1 MSYTASYIVNSS
13 SAQGTTD
20 FQFTFPYI
28 KEEHIEVYLNYSKL
42 TQGSGSAQYQVI
54 TNVSPKLIRLN
65 TGITSAN
72 LRVEVR
78 RNSSLATPLVDYAD
92 GSTLTANDLDTS
104 VLQSLYIDQELKDN
118 QGKTVSVDE
127 ATGLPSMGE
136 SSAGNLRLTKVAD
149 PTAAQDAATKNYVDT
164 TAEPKSAK
172 LTELATMGQTT
183 ANALAEL
190 TEAEVQAIDGLT
202 ASTDELNKLDGVTAT
217 TAELNYVDGVTS
229 NVQTQLDAKQ
239 PLDAELTELATMGS
253 TTASALADLTQAEVQ
268 ILDGATVS
276 TDELNKLDGVTAT
289 TTELNHVDGVTSNVQ
304 TQLDAKQPL
313 DAELTELATMSSGTA
328 SALADLTQAEVET
341 LDGLTAT
348 TAELNKLDGVTATT
362 AELNKTDG
370 LTSTPVELNTLDG
383 ITSNTSELNKLDGV
397 TASTTELNIVA
408 GKSFKTSSGT
418 LDTTSDT
425 EIPSS
430 KVIAAHVASSQ
441 TAIGGFTTI
450 ADEVSFPNTQ
460 PATGVVV
467 SINNAAGVV
476 INGSGVSTSGKRV
489 DNTTVTINGFPS
501 SLNGETLA
509 AGVGLIVVSTSTA
522 NTYSYHKILTSE
534 TDVKQLSDDI
544 NDFNSRYRIAGSAP
558 GSNNDEGDLYFDT
571 AANKMKVYN
580 GSAWDDVASV
590 GSFFVNTLSG
600 AGGSI
605 GNSSGNFDGAAKQ
618 FTLSNPG
625 TSAQQHI
632 VSVNGVIQKP
642 NAGTGVPSEGFAIS
656 GNDIIFSA
664 APASGSD
671 FFIITCGS
679 SVSIGTPS
687 ANSVNSSHIIDGSIV
702 DGDISSSAAI
712 SEGKL
717 DIHNAPSVGKILK
730 YTSNGMEWGDGA
742 YLPLAGGTLTG
753 DTVIS
758 GSNVEFNFHDNVKA
772 AFGTGHDFNIWHDS
786 VADKTNFDGDVR
798 FLGAAS
804 NIQWDKSENQ
814 LIFQSP
820 STGAASPKASWG
832 SGGSSYA
839 NLNIQLTTS
848 EALISTSHTDLALQ
862 SGNSKDINLGS
873 SKDINFWNTSGAGNY
888 YMRLRENSGS
898 DQCVELYYGNTPTK
912 RLETTSS
919 GVNVVGALTV
929 NGAALESSP
938 TLTGVA
944 DGALPIN
951 KAVYL
956 TSAGKFKAP
965 TTTYVPKNGP
975 TSTTGQSATTINSG
989 AGGNI
994 FAAFNPDSNSQS
1006 GSVDSSNGIALVGW
1020 RGHHPDG
1027 SGYVTEG
1034 TIYLTITHGGS
1045 TTLATS
1051 LITPVT
1057 LDTGTWYYAS
1067 PEVEY
1072 MGDNYWFVVWTTPN
1086 ATGAIKGRTVHWNGS
1101 GLDLGT
1107 ENNLMSN
1114 GLAGRDMAIQRIS
1127 NTRAVVFWNQGD
1139 ESGGVGVDKFGYR
1152 VIDFSGSG
1160 TSRTFSGGTD
1170 TEVSSSIG
1178 TPADKHRITCAYDT
1192 TNSKIVTAVQ
1202 VGNDIKYL
1210 AGAISGG
1217 TNAGTITWGST
1228 YTLSSASAACLLYD
1242 SNDNKLIIK
1251 WKAGIPSSSGAITAA
1266 VLSTSSSNNNLST
1279 WTTTTSSH
1287 SQGAMNGNNRESDG
1301 FVSSRSSF
1309 WFSYQNDSN
1318 SRHHILGF
1326 TVSGNTITW
1335 ISSEE
1340 QIHNQNTQGGYR
1352 RMIYDSIKD
1361 RSMGFSN
1368 ASSGDHLVA
1377 GQQDLHNATYTMT
1390 TANYMGFAKAAYSDG
1405 DTATIKTF
1413 GSTVTG
1419 SSLTPGS
1426 TYYAQPDGS
1435 MATTSGTGT
1444 VKAGTAINA
1453 TTLFLRD
1460 HGSF

>member
-20 FQFTFPYI
+20 FTFTFPYI
-28 KEEHIEVYLNYSKL
+28 KEEHIEVFLNYSKI

-65 TGITSAN
+65 TGTASAN

-78 RNSSLATPLVDYAD
+78 RNSSLGSPLVDYAD

-104 VLQSLYIDQELKDN
+104 ALQSLYIDQELKDN

-430 KVIAAHVASSQ
+430 KVIATHVASSQ

-476 INGSGVSTSGKRV
+476 VSGSGVSTTGRRL

-522 NTYSYHKILTSE
+522 NTYSYHKILSSE

-544 NDFNSRYRIAGSAP
+544 NDFNARYRVAGSAP

-590 GSFFVNTLSG
+590 GSFFVNTLASSG
-600 AGGSI
+600 SGSDTIPGGSSTFN
-605 GNSSGNFDGAAKQ
+605 GTAKK

-632 VSVNGVIQKP
+632 VSINGVIQKP
-642 NAGTGVPSEGFAIS
+642 NSGTSVPSEGFAIS
-656 GNDIIFSA
+656 GNDIIFST
-664 APASGSD
+664 APAASSD

-717 DIHNAPSVGKILK
+717 DIHNAPATGKYLK
-730 YTSNGMEWGDGA
+730 YTSNGMEWSDGASEGTDVKSTGESGTTKFLRVDGDGTCSWQVPPDNNTVYTHPNHSGEVTSTA
-742 YLPLAGGTLTG
+742 DGAQVIADNIVDEANLKVSNAPTNGQFLSAQSGNTGGLTWADAGGGFSGMTSLTSGSGASWSIPSGVKTIKVYCTGGGGGGGKYPNNTGAAGSGGGGGTSIHYFDVSAGGTATYTIG
-753 DTVIS
+753 AGGS
-758 GSNVEFNFHDNVKA
+758 GS
-772 AFGTGHDFNIWHDS
+772 GSDS
-786 VADKTNFDGDVR
+786 SSG
-798 FLGAAS
+798 
-804 NIQWDKSENQ
+804 
-814 LIFQSP
+814 
-820 STGAASPKASWG
+820 G
-832 SGGSSYA
+832 SGGNSTFAYGGTTITGGGGGGGHSANSSGGNNDGGSGGTGSGGTL
-839 NLNIQLTTS
+839 NLTGGGGGAGERAAEDDTWCAS
-848 EALISTSHTDLALQ
+848 PRPAGTAYWGGSTPARGQ
-862 SGNSKDINLGS
+862 E
-873 SKDINFWNTSGAGNY
+873 NTSGAITQINNLGCGGI
-888 YMRLRENSGS
+888 GS
-898 DQCVELYYGNTPTK
+898 I
-912 RLETTSS
+912 R
-919 GVNVVGALTV
+919 
-929 NGAALESSP
+929 
-938 TLTGVA
+938 
-944 DGALPIN
+944 
-951 KAVYL
+951 
-956 TSAGKFKAP
+956 
-965 TTTYVPKNGP
+965 
-975 TSTTGQSATTINSG
+975 
-989 AGGNI
+989 
-994 FAAFNPDSNSQS
+994 
-1006 GSVDSSNGIALVGW
+1006 
-1020 RGHHPDG
+1020 
-1027 SGYVTEG
+1027 
-1034 TIYLTITHGGS
+1034 
-1045 TTLATS
+1045 
-1051 LITPVT
+1051 
-1057 LDTGTWYYAS
+1057 
-1067 PEVEY
+1067 
-1072 MGDNYWFVVWTTPN
+1072 N
-1086 ATGAIKGRTVHWNGS
+1086 ATG
-1101 GLDLGT
+1101 
-1107 ENNLMSN
+1107 
-1114 GLAGRDMAIQRIS
+1114 
-1127 NTRAVVFWNQGD
+1127 GD
-1139 ESGGVGVDKFGYR
+1139 G
-1152 VIDFSGSG
+1152 
-1160 TSRTFSGGTD
+1160 
-1170 TEVSSSIG
+1170 
-1178 TPADKHRITCAYDT
+1178 
-1192 TNSKIVTAVQ
+1192 
-1202 VGNDIKYL
+1202 
-1210 AGAISGG
+1210 
-1217 TNAGTITWGST
+1217 
-1228 YTLSSASAACLLYD
+1228 
-1242 SNDNKLIIK
+1242 
-1251 WKAGIPSSSGAITAA
+1251 SSGII
-1266 VLSTSSSNNNLST
+1266 VI
-1279 WTTTTSSH
+1279 
-1287 SQGAMNGNNRESDG
+1287 E
-1301 FVSSRSSF
+1301 
-1309 WFSYQNDSN
+1309 Y
-1318 SRHHILGF
+1318 
-1326 TVSGNTITW
+1326 
-1335 ISSEE
+1335 
-1340 QIHNQNTQGGYR
+1340 
-1352 RMIYDSIKD
+1352 
-1361 RSMGFSN
+1361 
-1368 ASSGDHLVA
+1368 
-1377 GQQDLHNATYTMT
+1377 
-1390 TANYMGFAKAAYSDG
+1390 
-1405 DTATIKTF
+1405 
-1413 GSTVTG
+1413 
-1419 SSLTPGS
+1419 
-1426 TYYAQPDGS
+1426 
-1435 MATTSGTGT
+1435 
-1444 VKAGTAINA
+1444 
-1453 TTLFLRD
+1453 
-1460 HGSF
+1460 